1 MEAVPA
7 LLITALE
14 PETKR
19 PCIRIKARI
28 KIQGEQQS
36 LTPIVEAVRP
46 YQAYCET
53 VTSSRSQTP
62 DIFTTPPTHSEP
74 FLPTQTPRTPRTHTY
89 TARIISR
96 KANTP
101 SSYGAAR
108 LQDVAVLD
116 TSKGNSNERDVAARR
131 DLSEGYLPVRRS
143 TPPRSSHSDM
153 VADRMS
159 RNRTPS
165 LSQVRQ
171 ANLLPQTKSHHT
183 PRKQKRYGRMEYHP
197 LPPLPP
203 SPPESPTPLADDER
217 ISARTMVNFS
227 RGDISPK
234 SLQVQEQ
241 TKASHRSWGNLLV
254 STPGP
259 PSSAPDVKLG
269 SIQAED
275 ERPNSKASRRTV
287 TFADDTTI
295 PSRRSWPVHH
305 SHTPD
310 RTLRQ
315 SKSFCTEAEIPSSL
329 RLSRSHDSLLAA
341 KPVSKDNVGTN
352 AARRTAPK
360 DFGHKYPFGQ
370 RPAPRTAPPVSLE
383 RCSNSNY
390 NPRLSTSKAQYRGLA
405 SLPRPLP
412 SSLRIAQPQAGPRQ
426 PPWGSLGHLEEQRER
441 RLDARERNQAKQ
453 FRTAALSEATTLAET
468 DVYGKDRMKKEVEE
482 YREQAVSVYPD
493 MAFDGS
499 AGKGGRGCCCV
510 VM

>member
-7 LLITALE
+7 PLIAALE
-14 PETKR
+14 PDNKR

-62 DIFTTPPTHSEP
+62 DIFTTPPTHAEP
-74 FLPTQTPRTPRTHTY
+74 SSPVQTPRTPTY
-89 TARIISR
+89 KARIITR
-96 KANTP
+96 KANA
-101 SSYGAAR
+101 SSAYRAAR
-108 LQDVAVLD
+108 LQDVAVPG
-116 TSKGNSNERDVAARR
+116 TSDGNSNEGDVAAQR
-131 DLSEGYLPVRRS
+131 DLSKVYLAVQQS
-143 TPPRSSHSDM
+143 TPPRSNHSDK

-171 ANLLPQTKSHHT
+171 ANLRPQTTIYHT
-183 PRKQKRYGRMEYHP
+183 PLKQKRYERMEYHP

-203 SPPESPTPLADDER
+203 SPPASPSPPADDEQ
-217 ISARTMVNFS
+217 ISAKTMVNFS
-227 RGDISPK
+227 RGEISPK
-234 SLQVQEQ
+234 TSQVQNEM
-241 TKASHRSWGNLLV
+241 KASHRSCGNP
-254 STPGP
+254 TPEP
-259 PSSAPDVKLG
+259 TSSAPDVNLA

-275 ERPNSKASRRTV
+275 ERPHSNASRRAV
-287 TFADDTTI
+287 TFADDTTVS
-295 PSRRSWPVHH
+295 SRSSWPVHH
-305 SHTPD
+305 SHAPD

-315 SKSFCTEAEIPSSL
+315 SKSFCTETQIPSSL
-329 RLSRSHDSLLAA
+329 RLYRSHDSLLAA
-341 KPVSKDNVGTN
+341 NPVSKKGVSTN
-352 AARRTAPK
+352 AARRTTPK
-360 DFGHKYPFGQ
+360 DFKHKYSFGQ
-370 RPAPRTAPPVSLE
+370 RPNSRAAPPVSPVSPG
-383 RCSNSNY
+383 RSSNPNY
-390 NPRLSTSKAQYRGLA
+390 NPRLSTSKAQYCGLA

-441 RLDARERNQAKQ
+441 RLDARERDQAKQ

-482 YREQAVSVYPD
+482 YREQVVSVYPD

>member
-7 LLITALE
+7 PLITALE

-19 PCIRIKARI
+19 PRIRIKARI

-36 LTPIVEAVRP
+36 LTPVVEAVRP

-74 FLPTQTPRTPRTHTY
+74 FPPTQTPCTPRKPTY
-89 TARIISR
+89 TARIVTR

-101 SSYGAAR
+101 SSYRAAR
-108 LQDVAVLD
+108 LQDVAVPD
-116 TSKGNSNERDVAARR
+116 TLNGNSNERDVAARR
-131 DLSEGYLPVRRS
+131 DLSEGYLPVRQS
-143 TPPRSSHSDM
+143 TPPRSSHSDI

-203 SPPESPTPLADDER
+203 SPPASPTPLADDER
-217 ISARTMVNFS
+217 TSAKIMVNFS
-227 RGDISPK
+227 RGETSPK
-234 SLQVQEQ
+234 SSQVQEQ
-241 TKASHRSWGNLLV
+241 MKASHRSCGNLLV
-254 STPGP
+254 PTPGP
-259 PSSAPDVKLG
+259 TSSAPDVNLA

-275 ERPNSKASRRTV
+275 ERPNSNASRRTV

-295 PSRRSWPVHH
+295 PSRSSWPVHH

-329 RLSRSHDSLLAA
+329 RMYRSHDSLLAV
-341 KPVSKDNVGTN
+341 KPVTKDNVGTN

-360 DFGHKYPFGQ
+360 DFRHKYPFGQ
-370 RPAPRTAPPVSLE
+370 RPAPRTVSLG
-383 RCSNSNY
+383 RCSNSDY

-426 PPWGSLGHLEEQRER
+426 PPWGSLGHLEEQRGR
-441 RLDARERNQAKQ
+441 RLDARERDQAKQ
-453 FRTAALSEATTLAET
+453 FRTAAPSEATTLAET

-482 YREQAVSVYPD
+482 YREQVVSVYPD

>member
-7 LLITALE
+7 PLIAALE
-14 PETKR
+14 PDNKR

-28 KIQGEQQS
+28 KIQGEKQS

-62 DIFTTPPTHSEP
+62 DIFATPPTHSSP
-74 FLPTQTPRTPRTHTY
+74 SPPIRTPRTPTY
-89 TARIISR
+89 TARIITR
-96 KANTP
+96 KANTS
-101 SSYGAAR
+101 SSYRAAR
-108 LQDVAVLD
+108 LQDVAVPG
-116 TSKGNSNERDVAARR
+116 TSDGDSNEGDVAARR
-131 DLSEGYLPVRRS
+131 DLPKVYLAVQQS
-143 TPPRSSHSDM
+143 TPPRSSHSDK

-171 ANLLPQTKSHHT
+171 ANLRPQTTIYHT
-183 PRKQKRYGRMEYHP
+183 PLKQKRYGRMEYHP

-203 SPPESPTPLADDER
+203 SPPASPTPLADDEE
-217 ISARTMVNFS
+217 ISAKTMVNFS
-227 RGDISPK
+227 RGETSPK
-234 SLQVQEQ
+234 PLQVQDQ
-241 TKASHRSWGNLLV
+241 TKASHRSCGNP
-254 STPGP
+254 TPGP
-259 PSSAPDVKLG
+259 TSSAPDEKFASVR
-269 SIQAED
+269 AEE
-275 ERPNSKASRRTV
+275 ERPDSKASRRTV

-295 PSRRSWPVHH
+295 SSRSSWPVHL
-305 SHTPD
+305 SHAPD

-315 SKSFCTEAEIPSSL
+315 SESFCTETQLPSSL
-329 RLSRSHDSLLAA
+329 RLYRSHDSLLAA
-341 KPVSKDNVGTN
+341 NPVFKDDMCTN
-352 AARRTAPK
+352 AARRTTPK
-360 DFGHKYPFGQ
+360 DFKHKYPFGQ
-370 RPAPRTAPPVSLE
+370 RPVSRTAPPISPVSPG
-383 RCSNSNY
+383 RCSNPNY

-441 RLDARERNQAKQ
+441 RLDARERDQAKQ

-482 YREQAVSVYPD
+482 YREQVVSVYPD

-499 AGKGGRGCCCV
+499 AGKGGRGCCCI